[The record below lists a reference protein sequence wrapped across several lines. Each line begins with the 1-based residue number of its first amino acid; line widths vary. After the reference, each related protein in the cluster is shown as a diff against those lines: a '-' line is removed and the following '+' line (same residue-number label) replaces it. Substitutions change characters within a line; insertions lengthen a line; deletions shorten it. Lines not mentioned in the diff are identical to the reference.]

1 MNKAII
7 LKGCTIFF
15 ILIISVGLLSAENR
29 GVKRKYDPIVRS
41 ISSKYSID
49 PQLVH
54 SIILAES
61 NYDPRAISPKGAVG
75 LMQLMPQTAIEFGV
89 KNPYDPEEN
98 IEGGVTYIKYLCNLF
113 NHKIDLVLA
122 AYNAGQEAIEKY
134 GGIPPYPETKKY
146 VKKVLGTYGKDKIQ
160 RRTIIYKYYDKNGRV
175 VLTNNKTLFLM
186 NKR

>member
-1 MNKAII
+1 MNKTI
-7 LKGCTIFF
+7 LGKGRIAVFLSIT
-15 ILIISVGLLSAENR
+15 LISLLSAKNT
-29 GVKRKYDPIVRS
+29 GLKNKYDPIIRS

-49 PQLVH
+49 PQLIH

-61 NYDPRAISPKGAVG
+61 NYNPCAISSKGAVG

-89 KNPYDPEEN
+89 DNPYDPEEN
-98 IEGGVTYIKYLCNLF
+98 IEGGVNYIKYLCKLF

-146 VKKVLGTYGKDKIQ
+146 VRKVLQNYGKDKIQ
-160 RRTIIYKYYDKNGRV
+160 RRTIIYKYYDKNGRI